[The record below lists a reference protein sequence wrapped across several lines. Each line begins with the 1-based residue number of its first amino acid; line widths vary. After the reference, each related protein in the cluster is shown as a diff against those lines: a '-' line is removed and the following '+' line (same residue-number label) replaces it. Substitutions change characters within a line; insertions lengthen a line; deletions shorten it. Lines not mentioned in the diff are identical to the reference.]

1 MDDTNHTNLSRQN
14 KTSAGESP
22 DAGRPSRRQVLA
34 GAGAG
39 LGAAA
44 VISMSGPAAR
54 ASAALAVAAAAPNAR
69 SLDFNQGWKF
79 VLVNAEGTTDPTG
92 AYASAPEPGFDD
104 SSWQDVDTPH
114 DWSIALTPVQA
125 SYTYFSNGFLP
136 GGLGWYRKTFT
147 LPRSLSGKRISIE
160 FDGVYSNSYVYVNGQ
175 LLGNHPYAYTGF
187 NYDLTGQVHTD
198 GKTPNVIAVQ
208 ATNPI
213 PSSRWYSG
221 SGIHRDVHL
230 IVTSPVHVARHGTF
244 VTTPGL
250 ATTIGSGYATVQA
263 QTTIA
268 NYSATGALADVEL
281 TVTDPGGRTVARA
294 TIPAASVAA
303 GAVQDVTAAL
313 RVTRPSLWSVDDP
326 ALYRLTTR
334 VTVGGS
340 VADTTTTV
348 FGIRYVNFDP
358 NDGVTL
364 NGQYLKLQGV
374 DLHAPQGPLGA
385 AIRYDSLL
393 RQMRLM
399 KSMGVNALRT
409 AHNPPAPQLVRVCQ
423 EIGVLMMVEAFDC
436 WHTGKL
442 PFDYHLYFDQ
452 WGDLDIKEMVNA
464 HKNSPAVVLWSIG
477 NETPDT
483 GRPAGPGIA
492 QRLKNDVLS
501 IDTTRPVIMGSD
513 QYRSVPRPG
522 SPQDQIA
529 QILDGMGINY
539 NTAKSMDGLHAAYPA
554 RFFFESE
561 SSSETATRGVYQDPQ
576 LLNTGENYT
585 PGKLATSSYDNNLAS
600 WTMSGEYAL
609 KKDRDRQFFQGQFLW
624 AGQDYIGEPTPYTQF
639 PVKSSFFG
647 AHDTAGF
654 AKDMYHLFKSQW
666 TTQPMVHI
674 VPMDWTGHAPGED
687 VAVWVYA
694 NVPTVELRLN
704 GKSLGTKSFDR
715 KVTTY
720 GKAYLETTEP
730 TGDDDTYP
738 SGSYTSP
745 NGSTGKLHLTWS
757 VPFEPGTLEAVATAG
772 GAVVARDQLTTAG
785 PAAAIALSPDRTV
798 LTADGNS
805 LSFVTAT
812 IVDARGVTVPGAD
825 NLVTF
830 AVNGPATIAGTDNGR
845 QENASGYAV
854 PVQAAFNGLVL
865 GIVQATRNPG
875 PIWLTATSP
884 GLRPARVTL
893 RAVPPDQPARGV
905 GGLLAASTA
914 RSAARPATAAA
925 DPAPADPATPTAD
938 ASYSGSPAEVPA
950 NMLDGNPGTSWSN
963 FYVKAAT
970 ANLPA
975 VSVSHAS
982 EWVSLRWTRP
992 QTIGTLNATFVTSS
1006 TLSLPAAVAV
1016 TYWNGTTFVQAGDQ
1030 QVTLATASGQPSVI
1044 TFDPVTTT
1052 QVRLELTSPA
1062 PGTST
1067 GFFAV
1072 AELSAG

>member
-1 MDDTNHTNLSRQN
+1 MGDTEQTKQN
-14 KTSAGESP
+14 GTSAGESP
-22 DAGRPSRRQVLA
+22 TAGRPSRRQVLA

-44 VISMSGPAAR
+44 LISMSGPAAR
-54 ASAALAVAAAAPNAR
+54 ASAALAAAAADPAAR

-79 VLVNAEGTTDPTG
+79 ALVNTQGITDPTG
-92 AYASAPEPGFDD
+92 AYANAPAPGFDD

-147 LPRSLSGKRISIE
+147 LPKSMSGQRISIE
-160 FDGVYSNSYVYVNGQ
+160 FDGVYSNSLVYVNGQ

-208 ATNPI
+208 ATNQI

-250 ATTIGSGYATVQA
+250 ETTIGAGYATVQVR
-263 QTTIA
+263 TTIA
-268 NYSATGALADVEL
+268 NDSASDAMASMDL
-281 TVTDPGGRTVARA
+281 TVRDPGGKPVARA
-294 TIPAASVAA
+294 TIPATGVPA
-303 GAVQDVTAAL
+303 GTAQGVTASLQVAN
-313 RVTRPSLWSVDDP
+313 PSLWSVDDP
-326 ALYRLTTR
+326 KLYRLTTR
-334 VTVGGS
+334 VTMGDS

-348 FGIRYVNFDP
+348 FGIRYVKFDA
-358 NDGVTL
+358 NNGVSL

-374 DLHAPQGPLGA
+374 DLHSPQGPLGA

-393 RQMRLM
+393 RQMQLM

-452 WGDLDIKEMVNA
+452 WGDSDIKEMVSA

-483 GRPAGPGIA
+483 GSSRGPGIA
-492 QRLKNDVLS
+492 QQLKNDVLS

-513 QYRSVPRPG
+513 QYRRVPRAG

-529 QILDGMGINY
+529 QILDGLGINY
-539 NTAKSMDGLHAAYPA
+539 NTAQSMDGLHASYPTK
-554 RFFFESE
+554 FFFESE
-561 SSSETATRGVYQDPQ
+561 SSSETATRGVYQDPN

-624 AGQDYIGEPTPYTQF
+624 AGQDYIGEPTPYAQF

-654 AKDMYHLFKSQW
+654 AKDMYYLFKSQW
-666 TTQPMVHI
+666 TSQPMVHI
-674 VPMDWTGHAPGED
+674 VPMNWTDRTPGED

-694 NVPTVELRLN
+694 NVPTVELWLN
-704 GKSLGTKSFDR
+704 GKSLGAKSFDR

-730 TGDDDTYP
+730 TGDDDTFP

-745 NGSTGKLHLTWS
+745 NGSTGKLHLTWT
-757 VPFEPGTLEAVATAG
+757 VPFEPGILEAVATSG
-772 GAVVARDQLTTAG
+772 GTAAARDRLTTAG
-785 PAAAIALSPDRTV
+785 PPAAIALSPDQTE
-798 LTADGNS
+798 LAADGNS
-805 LSFVTAT
+805 LSFITAR
-812 IVDARGVTVPGAD
+812 IMDAAGVTVPGAD
-825 NLVTF
+825 NVVTF
-830 AVNGPATIAGTDNGR
+830 AVKGPATIAGTDNGR

-854 PVQAAFNGLVL
+854 PAQAAFNGLVL
-865 GIVQATRNPG
+865 GIVQATRKPG
-875 PIWLTATSP
+875 AISLTATSP
-884 GLRPARVTL
+884 GLDPAEVMLT
-893 RAVPPDQPARGV
+893 ATPPDQPAQSVDGI
-905 GGLLAASTA
+905 LAAS
-914 RSAARPATAAA
+914 AAGQTAAVTG

-938 ASYSGSPAEVPA
+938 ASYSGSPTEVPA
-950 NMLDGNPGTSWSN
+950 NMLDGKANTSWSN

-970 ANLPA
+970 ANLHS
-975 VSVSHAS
+975 VSVSHAT
-982 EWVSLRWTRP
+982 EWVSLSWAQP
-992 QTIGTLNATFVTSS
+992 QTVGTLTATFVTSS
-1006 TLSLPAAVAV
+1006 TLSLPAAVTV
-1016 TYWNGTTFVQAGDQ
+1016 TYWDGEAFADVHDP

-1052 QVRLELTSPA
+1052 QVRLELTSTA

-1067 GFFAV
+1067 GFFSI
-1072 AELSAG
+1072 AELSAS